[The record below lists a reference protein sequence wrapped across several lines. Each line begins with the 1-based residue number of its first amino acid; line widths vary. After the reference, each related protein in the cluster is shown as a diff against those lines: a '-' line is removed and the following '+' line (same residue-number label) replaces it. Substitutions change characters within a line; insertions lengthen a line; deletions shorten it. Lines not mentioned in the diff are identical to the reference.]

1 MGDSK
6 SLAKLAKLGSSWLTK
21 EKIFSLKLR
30 NLLLY
35 TIIFAFVAWCF
46 IAFRADI
53 AHISLEPIWQA
64 RNAVFFAALL
74 SLINYFFRIIRWSAY
89 LNRFGFR
96 FPATFTCLTY
106 VAGFAFTLS
115 PGKVGE
121 MVRARY
127 YKEAGVP
134 LAVTTAAF
142 FIERLMDML
151 AMASMALIGFAVS
164 SGYSLALWICLG
176 SMLVLLAVLGVT
188 PWERSQAWLM
198 RHQHIPATLRNAFAG
213 VLRIMISARS
223 LLSPRL
229 LAFGFF
235 LGLFAWGAEGLGL
248 MVLGS
253 LGPSVQIDWATA
265 SGIYAVAV
273 LIGAL
278 SFLPGGLGTTEVVMA
293 TLLAAH
299 GYAMP
304 QAILLTMVCRI
315 LTLWLA
321 VILGWGAVLVLHH
334 YPEQV
339 SIKS

>member
-1 MGDSK
+1 
-6 SLAKLAKLGSSWLTK
+6 L
-21 EKIFSLKLR
+21 
-30 NLLLY
+30 
-35 TIIFAFVAWCF
+35 
-46 IAFRADI
+46 
-53 AHISLEPIWQA
+53 
-64 RNAVFFAALL
+64 AALL
-74 SLINYFFRIIRWSAY
+74 SLLNYFFRIARWSVY
-89 LNRFGFR
+89 LKRFGFR
-96 FPATFTCLTY
+96 FPAAFTGLSY

-134 LAVTTAAF
+134 LGVTTAAF
-142 FIERLMDML
+142 FVERMMDML
-151 AMASMALIGFAVS
+151 AMASMALVGFAVS
-164 SGYSLALWICLG
+164 SGYSLVLWICFGGILA
-176 SMLVLLAVLGVT
+176 LLAILGAT
-188 PWERSQAWLM
+188 PWERSQLWLM
-198 RHQHIPATLRNAFAG
+198 RHQHLPAALRNTVAG
-213 VLRIMISARS
+213 VLRILISARS
-223 LLSPRL
+223 LLCPRL

-253 LGPSVQIDWATA
+253 LVPSVPIDWATA

-293 TLLAAH
+293 TLLVTH

-321 VILGWGAVLVLHH
+321 VILGWSAVLVLRH
-334 YPEQV
+334 YPEQE